1 MKRITKMILSAML
14 IGVLFAGL
22 VFAQG
27 GVATSP
33 STQTTAATTTSTQT
47 VAPEVKDALLEALTG
62 SDGEYAAYAMYSA
75 VIDTYGNVEP
85 YVTIREAEARHIA
98 ALERQLD
105 KYGIEYPSEN
115 PYLGTVEAPASLQE
129 AAIAWAEGEVANVE
143 LYDRLIATIPGSS
156 YPDIVRVLN
165 NLRSA
170 SLDAHLP
177 AFQAAADNGG
187 TLSAD
192 QMQNLD
198 LGHGGNGA
206 GNGGRNDSKRGNRA
220 GRGMRGR
227 GGNRD

>member
-14 IGVLFAGL
+14 IGAMLAGM

-33 STQTTAATTTSTQT
+33 STQT
-47 VAPEVKDALLEALTG
+47 VASEVKDALLEALTG
-62 SDGEYAAYAMYSA
+62 PEGEYAAYAMYTA
-75 VIDTYGNVEP
+75 VIDAYGDVEP
-85 YVTIREAEARHIA
+85 YVTIREAEARHIV

-115 PYLGTVEAPASLQE
+115 PYLGTEEAPASLQE

-143 LYDRLIATIPGSS
+143 LCDRLIATIPASS

-206 GNGGRNDSKRGNRA
+206 GNGGRNTSRRVDRD

-227 GGNRD
+227 GGSRDQ